1 MSELEK
7 LKIKAKLLQ
16 KAKRRAG
23 VDFRLKDAFEM
34 LARKAGFLSW
44 RDLREN
50 LDETAEFCPAGSS
63 AFWKVWYSNYEEA
76 RAHLNAS
83 GGFLLPYRKHFFLC
97 EAVYVHFLGVPEGD
111 ADLAAVGVNWA
122 EPKDVAAYRRVLE
135 KIRAR
140 A

>member
-23 VDFRLKDAFEM
+23 IELRLKDAFEL

-50 LDETAEFCPAGSS
+50 LDETAELCPGGSS
-63 AFWKVWYSNYEEA
+63 AFWKVWYRTYGEA
-76 RAHLNAS
+76 LRHLNEH

-97 EAVYVHFLGVPEGD
+97 EPVYVQFLGIAEGD
-111 ADLAAVGVNWA
+111 ADLAAVGPNWV
-122 EPKDVAAYRRVLE
+122 EPRDAAAYRRLLE

-140 A
+140 E